1 MTLVMDGRPQ
11 RMMPPNAPPHPGHP
25 TSTGTTVSWSS
36 LVVVI
41 QVLVVKSELV
51 MSSVENPAGA
61 SVTVPVIGLIV
72 VVSLVV
78 WDTDWVTSW
87 PSEMGLGS
95 LVEPE
100 SDPGVESELGPVVV
114 DVGSVVESESSPS
127 DVVNLPLPL
136 VVSESVGKSAL
147 PL

>member
-1 MTLVMDGRPQ
+1 
-11 RMMPPNAPPHPGHP
+11 
-25 TSTGTTVSWSS
+25 

-51 MSSVENPAGA
+51 MSSVENPIGG
-61 SVTVPVIGLIV
+61 SVMVPVIGFTV

-78 WDTDWVTSW
+78 WGTDWVTSW

-95 LVEPE
+95 PVEPE
-100 SDPGVESELGPVVV
+100 SDPEVESELCPVAVE
-114 DVGSVVESESSPS
+114 VGSVVESEPGPLE
-127 DVVNLPLPL
+127 VVKLPLPL
-136 VVSESVGKSAL
+136 VVSKVAGKSVL

>member
-1 MTLVMDGRPQ
+1 MDGRPQ
-11 RMMPPNAPPHPGHP
+11 RMMPLDAPPQPGHP
-25 TSTGTTVSWSS
+25 IRTGTTMSWSS

-61 SVTVPVIGLIV
+61 SVTVPVIGLTAV
-72 VVSLVV
+72 VPLVV
-78 WDTDWVTSW
+78 WDPDWVTSC

-100 SDPGVESELGPVVV
+100 SDPEVECELGPVVAE
-114 DVGSVVESESSPS
+114 VGSVAESELGSLE
-127 DVVNLPLPL
+127 VVKLPLPL
-136 VVSESVGKSAL
+136 VVSEGSGKSVL
-147 PL
+147 SL